1 MSENLKRRA
10 YAQIR
15 ADLESG
21 KLVAGSTLSAAGLA
35 KQLGISHTP
44 VREAISQLETEG
56 FAAQVPRL
64 GHQVIAVSRA
74 ELGELFEL
82 RMFLEQGA
90 VAKAAQQITPQ
101 AIERL
106 WTLCDQYLQLAR
118 LWRDTDDAAKRDDVL
133 ADMARV
139 DAAFHIQLLLAAGNR
154 RLIKLVGDLH
164 LMAFLFR
171 RHAQIPRTAALAR
184 WARAYRE
191 HCRIARALE
200 RRDGPQAAA
209 TMKRHLEDAKTFY
222 LGVYDHA
229 GRDSAVDELDPI
241 WCSEP
246 IKSLGPDLLPTRR
259 QVRRAQFARAPTR
272 RPAGS

>member
-1 MSENLKRRA
+1 
-10 YAQIR
+10 
-15 ADLESG
+15 
-21 KLVAGSTLSAAGLA
+21 
-35 KQLGISHTP
+35 
-44 VREAISQLETEG
+44 
-56 FAAQVPRL
+56 
-64 GHQVIAVSRA
+64 
-74 ELGELFEL
+74 
-82 RMFLEQGA
+82 MFLEQGA

-171 RHAQIPRTAALAR
+171 RHAQIPRGRGAGRR

-246 IKSLGPDLLPTRR
+246 IKSLGPDLLPTRA
-259 QVRRAQFARAPTR
+259 QVRRRKFTRSHAATCRLVTAQMLFDDSHSFTFPNRSRAIPPGEFPMLHATQRTALFVALVASYALAGPTLVSTGKPDRFPR
-272 RPAGS
+272 RG